1 MDDRPVVAAPP
12 QQDAPRTTQ
21 PATPAASNGA
31 PAPGQT
37 SAEATRETEQKKDE
51 GSVKETIEQILVAF
65 ILAFVFR
72 AFVVEAFVIPTGSM
86 APTLLGAH
94 MRFVCDDCG
103 YQFDVNFNANPQ
115 GGDDMNIPSFAPG
128 SQLAI
133 CPNCG
138 YRIPNRNRGDQAF
151 DPPVRYGDRILVLK
165 YLYLFEDPKRWDVVV
180 FKSPDAP
187 QKFDYQQN
195 YIKRLIGK
203 PNESVMVLDGDIY
216 VGERDAQP
224 QQMKI
229 QRKPREVQEA
239 LWRII
244 FDNDYHPRSQPRY
257 AGQVWRQPWT
267 RRGGGSGWNLGDDD
281 PNARGDGGR
290 TFRFDNASGA
300 GEVFFNDELNQPM
313 DVAPNRAGGGRY
325 IKNSALFDW
334 LAYDV
339 EAGLPSGGW
348 TPVGDLK
355 LDFFYERTAGDGPL
369 RVVLS
374 KHDDI
379 FVAEITPSSVRLL
392 RQDGAGHESEV
403 IPAAPVARK
412 SGPVHV
418 EFSNVDYCVTLRLD
432 GVDVLKTNDQQY
444 APDIKALLEIHHNA
458 TPSSR
463 PSIRIVAANQTA
475 TVKHLSLWRDIYY
488 LSRGHRPGDGDFYAA
503 SPDNIMRLG
512 PDEFFVMGDNSQIS
526 GDGRYWTEPIDL
538 PWEDLHVP
546 AGRVPA
552 RFMLGKAFFVYWPAG
567 YRPMES
573 LPALAPNFG
582 DMRFIH

>member
-1 MDDRPVVAAPP
+1 MDDRPFVASAA
-12 QQDAPRTTQ
+12 QQQEVLRSNVSANT
-21 PATPAASNGA
+21 ASSNGS
-31 PAPGQT
+31 PAQSKESDAKP
-37 SAEATRETEQKKDE
+37 RDE
-51 GSVKETIEQILVAF
+51 GSIKETIEQILVAF

-94 MRFVCDDCG
+94 MRFTCDDCG

-138 YRIPNRNRGDQAF
+138 FRIPNRQNGNQAF

-187 QKFDYQQN
+187 QRYDYQQN

-203 PNESVMVLDGDIY
+203 PNESIMILDGDIY
-216 VGERDAQP
+216 VGDHDAAP
-224 QQMKI
+224 DQMKI
-229 QRKPREVQEA
+229 QHKPRKVQNA

-244 FDNDYHPRSQPRY
+244 FDNDYHGRRPAWQ
-257 AGQVWRQPWT
+257 QPWT
-267 RRGGGSGWNLGDDD
+267 RRGGGSGWDLGDAAEG
-281 PNARGDGGR
+281 NGDGGR
-290 TFRFDNASGA
+290 TFRFENASGG
-300 GEVFFNDELNQPM
+300 GEIFFNDESNQPM
-313 DVAPNRAGGGRY
+313 DVASARMARY
-325 IKNSALFDW
+325 LKGSALLDW

-339 EAGLPSGGW
+339 EAGLPNGGW

-355 LDFFYERTAGDGPL
+355 LDFFYERASGDGPL
-369 RVVLS
+369 RIVLS

-379 FVAEITPSSVRLL
+379 FIAELSPNTARLL
-392 RQDGAGHESEV
+392 RQDSAGRESEI
-403 IPAAPVARK
+403 IPAAPIK
-412 SGPVHV
+412 THGNPVHV

-432 GVDVLKTNDQQY
+432 GVDVLKTSDQQY
-444 APDIKALLEIHHNA
+444 APDMKSLLENHHRGPGA
-458 TPSSR
+458 SSR
-463 PSIRIVAANQTA
+463 PSIRIAAANQTA
-475 TVKHLSLWRDIYY
+475 SIKHLSLWRDIYY
-488 LSRGHRPGDGDFYAA
+488 LSRGRRPVDGEPYAA
-503 SPDNIMRLG
+503 APDNIMRLG

-538 PWEDLHVP
+538 PWEDLHVE